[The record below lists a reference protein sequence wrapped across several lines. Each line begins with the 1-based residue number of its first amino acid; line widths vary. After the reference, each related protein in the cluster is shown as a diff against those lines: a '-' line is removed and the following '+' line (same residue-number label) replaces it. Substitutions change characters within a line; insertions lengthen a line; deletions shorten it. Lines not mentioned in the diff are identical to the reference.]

1 MNRRLAKSLTLA
13 ALATGAA
20 LCVLAVTVAPARLL
34 VHLDNDYLRI
44 SVTPRLNFLA
54 GRTLERLK
62 DGASVAFVGQLT
74 IVPDPNS
81 LVTAARSVAR
91 FALSYDIWEQKFAV
105 TKMGERADSRHS
117 KSNLSSAEATENWC
131 LENLTIERSMIP
143 SDRPFYVQ
151 LDLRAEDP
159 RDQAGIVGESGISIS
174 GVVDLFRNP
183 VKSGQK
189 PLRVTNGPLRL
200 ADLRKAGHG

>member
-117 KSNLSSAEATENWC
+117 KSNLSS
-131 LENLTIERSMIP
+131 
-143 SDRPFYVQ
+143 
-151 LDLRAEDP
+151 
-159 RDQAGIVGESGISIS
+159 
-174 GVVDLFRNP
+174 
-183 VKSGQK
+183 
-189 PLRVTNGPLRL
+189 
-200 ADLRKAGHG
+200 